1 MKLLIVVIACFSVGF
16 LLGDAHGYI
25 QGLQVAEASQWAN

>member
-1 MKLLIVVIACFSVGF
+1 MKFMLIVTGAFVAGF

-25 QGLQVAEASQWAN
+25 EGIQIAEAVQWAN

>member
-1 MKLLIVVIACFSVGF
+1 MKLMLILSASFLVGF

-25 QGLQVAEASQWAN
+25 EALQLSEAFQWAN

>member
-1 MKLLIVVIACFSVGF
+1 MKFLLIVTAAFLAGF

-25 QGLQVAEASQWAN
+25 EGIQIGEAVQWAN

>member
-1 MKLLIVVIACFSVGF
+1 MKFMLIVTASFLAGF

-25 QGLQVAEASQWAN
+25 EGIQIAEALQWAN